1 MRYTS
6 DLTMEEFEEI
16 KDLIPVSKT
25 KPNIIE
31 RISIFNAILYF
42 IKNACSWRDLSKD
55 FPKWETVASQYYRW
69 INDGTFVRISNHLYL
84 KNRAIKGKTPYPHLL
99 IIDSQAVDNTNIV
112 PKEMGGFCHYKNVNG
127 IKRHLMVDV
136 LGNVIKAVC
145 ASANISDNAGLLL
158 LIKENVEYFLAS
170 PHKMTML
177 LDNGYKKDYL
187 ISEIIKINPKLQE
200 KIEIQISPKPQ
211 KKPKTPKTKSKDKS
225 KKYEEIKEEN
235 IIDEVKGFVVEPW
248 RWIVERTNA
257 WLFFSHSLWKN
268 NCKSHTVST
277 INILI
282 SNIQRTCKR
291 VFKLSQLAQILPQI
305 SPE

>member
-1 MRYTS
+1 M
-6 DLTMEEFEEI
+6 
-16 KDLIPVSKT
+16 
-25 KPNIIE
+25 
-31 RISIFNAILYF
+31 
-42 IKNACSWRDLSKD
+42 
-55 FPKWETVASQYYRW
+55 
-69 INDGTFVRISNHLYL
+69 SNKL
-84 KNRAIKGKTPYPHLL
+84 
-99 IIDSQAVDNTNIV
+99 V
-112 PKEMGGFCHYKNVNG
+112 KNVKN
-127 IKRHLMVDV
+127 
-136 LGNVIKAVC
+136 
-145 ASANISDNAGLLL
+145 
-158 LIKENVEYFLAS
+158 
-170 PHKMTML
+170 
-177 LDNGYKKDYL
+177 
-187 ISEIIKINPKLQE
+187 KL
-200 KIEIQISPKPQ
+200 
-211 KKPKTPKTKSKDKS
+211 KTPKTKSKDKS